1 MYRITCPCLFGLEKT
16 LSFEIKRAGG
26 ENITVSDGRAFFD
39 GDESVVAKMNITSSV
54 AERVGIVLGEFK
66 ADSFDS
72 IFEGAKK
79 APIEEFAGR
88 EDAFPVV
95 GGHSLSSKITS
106 IPAVQRTIKKALV
119 LRMSEKYK
127 TKSLPESGRTFP
139 IHFLIQK
146 DKLLLTL
153 DTTGTSLHKR
163 GYRKLSGEA
172 PIRET
177 LAAGIVDIAH
187 IRSGEVI
194 CDPFC
199 GSGTMLIEAA
209 MKQMNIAPGMN
220 RSFIASDWGCFHKEI
235 WDREFMA
242 ARENVRSGEAALY
255 GFDNDPKMTELTKE
269 NAWRAGVE
277 RYIRVETRDI
287 KDFEYPA
294 AACKIITNPPYA
306 QRMLEEQQ
314 VSELYRIMGQR
325 LLPLEDHSLYVITS
339 REDFEEL
346 FGERAG
352 RNRKLY
358 NGMLRCRLYS
368 FIGSEIENK
377 KYKI

>member
-26 ENITVSDGRAFFD
+26 ENISVSDGRAFFD

-72 IFEGAKK
+72 IFEGAKN

-95 GGHSLSSKITS
+95 KGHSLNSGITS

-127 TKSLPESGRTFP
+127 TDSFPEIGTSFP
-139 IHFLIQK
+139 VHFLIQK
-146 DKLLLTL
+146 DRLLLTL
-153 DTTGTSLHKR
+153 DTTGASLHKR
-163 GYRKLSGEA
+163 GYRRFSGEA

-177 LAAGIVDIAH
+177 LAAGIADIAH
-187 IRSGEVI
+187 VRSGDIV

-199 GSGTMLIEAA
+199 GSGTILIEAA
-209 MKQMNIAPGMN
+209 MKQLNMAPGMN
-220 RSFIASDWGCFHKEI
+220 RSFIASDWRCFHKEI
-235 WDREFMA
+235 WNRELAA
-242 ARENVRSGEAALY
+242 ARDGVRNADVMLY
-255 GFDNDPKMTELTKE
+255 GYDIDPKMTELAGE

-277 RYIRVETRDI
+277 KYIRFETRDI
-287 KDFEYPA
+287 SDFEYPSVP
-294 AACKIITNPPYA
+294 CKVITNPPYA
-306 QRMLEEQQ
+306 QRMLEEEQ
-314 VSELYRIMGQR
+314 VSEIYRTMGRR
-325 LLPLEDHSLYVITS
+325 LLPLGPNSLYVITS

-346 FGERAG
+346 VGEKAG
-352 RNRKLY
+352 KNRKLY
-358 NGMLRCRLYS
+358 NGMLKCRLYS
-368 FIGSEIENK
+368 YFERK
-377 KYKI
+377 